1 MGTLKT
7 AVHTNST
14 RNKKQLPKSY
24 KKLIKNAKPTQN
36 QHKT

>member
-14 RNKKQLPKSY
+14 RNKKREKLLTKSY
-24 KKLIKNAKPTQN
+24 KKRKTHTKPT
-36 QHKT
+36 